1 MWTAS
6 PGIQPLC
13 KLRKQWRSLSRQRV
27 VPPKQR
33 SRSCLKRC
41 NMRRLEDC
49 DEQPVEPES
58 GRDGVR
64 AFPGRCVT
72 SPPLK
77 QELTRSGNK
86 VEIALE
92 EEHSLSRSP
101 NRLRA
106 QRYSSCL
113 CADKLRPWVDQWCQK
128 FKSLQW
134 KGQRSLW
141 TCSRWHQ
148 GQVTPLCLKVVNYGA
163 SNTKAVG
170 SVWLFVRLQSSRCP
184 CFHWIYL

>member
-113 CADKLRPWVDQWCQK
+113 SADKLRPWVDQWCQK

>member
-6 PGIQPLC
+6 PGIQPLW
-13 KLRKQWRSLSRQRV
+13 KLRKQWRSSSRHRV

-49 DEQPVEPES
+49 DEQPVEPE
-58 GRDGVR
+58 RHGVR
-64 AFPGRCVT
+64 AFQGRCVT

-77 QELTRSGNK
+77 QELARSGNK
-86 VEIALE
+86 VEFALE
-92 EEHSLSRSP
+92 EEHSLCWSP
-101 NRLRA
+101 NRLRT

-128 FKSLQW
+128 FKKSLQW

-148 GQVTPLCLKVVNYGA
+148 GQVTLLCLKVVNYGA
-163 SNTKAVG
+163 SNTKTKT
-170 SVWLFVRLQSSRCP
+170 S
-184 CFHWIYL
+184 I